1 MYGRKASLDGRAG
14 ARVSAHVTYLT
25 SAHHLDSKRK
35 VTSIGATGATVGAT
49 GATAGATGA
58 TKG

>member
-35 VTSIGATGATVGAT
+35 VTSIGATGAT

>member
-1 MYGRKASLDGRAG
+1 MWIFGRKASLEGRA
-14 ARVSAHVTYLT
+14 RVTYLT

-35 VTSIGATGATVGAT
+35 VTSIGATGATA
-49 GATAGATGA
+49 GA